1 MSRLAG
7 EVESGGPPDGL
18 FAPEAAPLR
27 RPPLAFFPPC
37 LPHHPA
43 RVAHPVPL
51 PPENISRVDN
61 VAAPRGV
68 AELAARPWNR
78 RMVRFL
84 VTKRRRGKP
93 IRWIAQRLGLDL
105 MRVVAMAVNLRL
117 TLPTAYDGRR
127 CHEPAP
133 EEPPPLGPENDIA
146 APGLC
151 RWIAADPSG
160 PYAMCAR
167 PAEEGWPYCTAHK
180 ARAYKPRRQRLR
192 SNVSLYNCSVMARLD
207 PGRATAK
214 RDAAALGGRLKG
226 GHDVVNE

>member
-1 MSRLAG
+1 ML
-7 EVESGGPPDGL
+7 
-18 FAPEAAPLR
+18 
-27 RPPLAFFPPC
+27 
-37 LPHHPA
+37 
-43 RVAHPVPL
+43 L
-51 PPENISRVDN
+51 PPENISHVDII
-61 VAAPRGV
+61 AAPRGV
-68 AELAARPWNR
+68 AELAARRWDR

-84 VTKRRRGKP
+84 VAQRRRGRP
-93 IRWIAQRLGLDL
+93 IRWIAERLGLDL

-127 CHEPAP
+127 CHEPEP

-167 PAEEGWPYCTAHK
+167 PAEEGWPYCAAHK

-192 SNVSLYNCSVMARLD
+192 SNVSLYNCSVMAGLD
-207 PGRATAK
+207 PATQGSCTGRATAK
-214 RDAAALGGRLKG
+214 RDEVAMTKC
-226 GHDVVNE
+226 VNKVTP